1 MSRIDAYTQQALD
14 HIRYLSENIG
24 GRGSCTPNERRAA
37 EYTAEQMRGLGAQN
51 VRLESFQGAPSTY
64 RPYALAFAAGLL
76 GTLLVWIF
84 QVRWALILGALLN
97 ALGTWGMLAETD
109 FADNWTRWLLPKAPT
124 QNAVGVIPPQG
135 QVRQRAVLCAHV
147 DSHRTPIFYSSKTWQ
162 TLFSLLVGSALFS
175 MVISALAYA
184 VGGIFDWSWVRWIGL
199 VAAVVEVFAL
209 GMSLHADFTPFS
221 PGANDNGSGVGVILG
236 LAERLREE
244 PLAHTEIWLA
254 FTGCEEAAAYG
265 ISAFLDLHAGELGE
279 EAVHIIIDQV
289 GKGRLEYLT
298 ADGLIIKRATHPGAL
313 EVAREAAQAL
323 PDIET
328 AEQIGIAYTDAAVA
342 TKRGLIALTLVAVPP
357 PGSSESIHWHQMSDT
372 SENIDPQALA
382 AVHVYTWQV
391 LQILDNPSLDI
402 KRAS

>member
-1 MSRIDAYTQQALD
+1 MTTIDTYTQHALE
-14 HIRYLSENIG
+14 HIGYLSENIG

-37 EYTAEQMRGLGAQN
+37 EYTAEQMRGLGVQN
-51 VRLESFQGAPSTY
+51 VRLEAYQGAPSTY
-64 RPYALAFAAGLL
+64 RPYALAFIAGLL
-76 GTLLVWIF
+76 GTLLVWLF
-84 QVRWALILGALLN
+84 QARWALILGALLN
-97 ALGTWGMLAETD
+97 ALGAWGMLAETD
-109 FADNWTRWLLPKAPT
+109 FADNWTRWPLPKAPS

-135 QVRQRAVLCAHV
+135 EVRQRAVLCAHV
-147 DSHRTPIFYSSKTWQ
+147 DTHRTPLFYSSKTWQ

-199 VAAVVEVFAL
+199 VAAVMEVFAL

-221 PGANDNGSGVGVILG
+221 PGANDNASGVGVVLG
-236 LAERLREE
+236 LAERLRGE
-244 PLAHTEIWLA
+244 PLAHTEVWLA

-279 EAVHIIIDQV
+279 EAIYIIIDQV

-298 ADGLIIKRATHPGAL
+298 ADGLIIKRATHPQAL
-313 EVAREAAQAL
+313 DVAREAAEAL
-323 PDIET
+323 SNIET

-342 TKRGLIALTLVAVPP
+342 TKRGLIALTLVAVPD

-372 SENIDPQALA
+372 LEHIDPQALA
-382 AVHVYTWQV
+382 TAHAYTWQV
-391 LQILDNPSLDI
+391 LQILDHSSPAI
-402 KRAS
+402 KRDR